1 MRIQEVVKAL
11 ADPTRR
17 AILEALREED
27 LTPSELLER
36 VSVSQPTLS
45 HHLDRLRRAG
55 LVRARKEGRF
65 VRYSLD
71 MSALDLLIAY
81 LMRFRETREENH
93 DLDPA

>member
-55 LVRARKEGRF
+55 LVRARKEGRY

-81 LMRFRETREENH
+81 LLELRNREEK
-93 DLDPA
+93 P

>member
-1 MRIQEVVKAL
+1 MRIQEVIRAL

-36 VSVSQPTLS
+36 VTVSQPTLS
-45 HHLDRLRRAG
+45 HHLARLQQAG
-55 LVRARKEGRF
+55 LVRARKEGRYI
-65 VRYSLD
+65 RYSLD

-81 LMRFRETREENH
+81 LMALRNNPKEEE
-93 DLDPA
+93 P

>member
-65 VRYSLD
+65 IRYSLD
-71 MSALDLLIAY
+71 MSGLDLLIAY
-81 LMRFRETREENH
+81 LMKLRGKQEER
-93 DLDPA
+93 P

>member
-55 LVRARKEGRF
+55 LVRAQKEGRY

-71 MSALDLLIAY
+71 MSALDLLMAY
-81 LMRFRETREENH
+81 LMDLRKTREEGS
-93 DLDPA
+93 

>member
-1 MRIQEVVKAL
+1 MRIQEVIKAL

-27 LTPSELLER
+27 LTPTQLLER

-45 HHLDRLRRAG
+45 HHLRILHEAG

-71 MSALDLLIAY
+71 MSALDLLVAY
-81 LMRFRETREENH
+81 LMALRKTREEES
-93 DLDPA
+93 